1 MINKYLHKS
10 ACTSLHEDEL
20 VPTTISDLYKYNS
33 ISKNIHERRHSLL
46 LFLKVSALQRHDK
59 FTHQLPLSAS
69 VSARCRRSRSCSASC
84 STRRAPA
91 APQPSVPV
99 TRISPRLNFRHA
111 VEGMPSAWS
120 WREQST
126 WMVRPR
132 SRIPC
137 LSRSRKVSS
146 PFLDMKLNRCT
157 SRSISK

>member
-20 VPTTISDLYKYNS
+20 VPTTISDLYNS
-33 ISKNIHERRHSLL
+33 VSKNIHERRHSLL
-46 LFLKVSALQRHDK
+46 HFLKVSALQRHDK

-99 TRISPRLNFRHA
+99 ITRIIPRLNFRQA
-111 VEGMPSAWS
+111 VKGLLSAWS
-120 WREQST
+120 WRKLST

-132 SRIPC
+132 SRTPC